1 MHEIGRGSTPPSAED
16 IEVFSTL
23 RTVEPSERVTIRLDE
38 HSLQLTGRKGNNA
51 NVRLGAIDQTVHHS
65 TTLMPNWTMAVGA
78 VCLWIGYRVM
88 LDPMF
93 RFGFVSF
100 GVALIATRLVTRKP
114 TVTVTTTTGDA
125 YVMVGREHELARL
138 QFMLNKVMSGLRL
151 PIARRQWERR
161 ERALLNGALA
171 DELEAEEPVVIHH
184 PVSLGTLLHGQG
196 EAVEAPEP
204 VEMEV
209 EDEPEWKPTDAPM
222 PSSPYLPAD
231 SPVHPFQFHQET
243 AGIEQGHRP
252 APTGHPVLVAV
263 APPMHQPTNYT
274 ASQNGFIPNFWN
286 GDQVHIPATPP
297 LPTEEEIAE
306 PLPDDEL
313 GYALEEVDGESTEEA
328 PAAETAPV
336 TQAPRPNHGVSPAP
350 TRKLVNRAP
359 GRTSSFT
366 PRRPRGLVARPS
378 PTHTF
383 LRMATDAIQSARDRF
398 TGQGS
403 SQTEVELRNTA
414 QRTNIE
420 IQQQGMYDS
429 IGHQISEDAL
439 ERLEA
444 RANQLMAVSASLED
458 GPAALDGLSFNE
470 LQSTVSEDEPSLGE
484 W

>member
-51 NVRLGAIDQTVHHS
+51 NIRLGAIDQTVHHS

-100 GVALIATRLVTRKP
+100 GVALIAARLVTRKP

-161 ERALLNGALA
+161 ERALLTGALP
-171 DELEAEEPVVIHH
+171 DELEAEVPLVIHH

-204 VEMEV
+204 ADMDV
-209 EDEPEWKPTDAPM
+209 EDEPEWKPTDEPM

-243 AGIEQGHRP
+243 AGIQQGHRP
-252 APTGHPVLVAV
+252 VPTGHPVLVAV
-263 APPMHQPTNYT
+263 APPMHQPTNT

-297 LPTEEEIAE
+297 LPTEEELIE
-306 PLPDDEL
+306 PLPDEEL
-313 GYALEEVDGESTEEA
+313 GHVQEPVDGESIEA
-328 PAAETAPV
+328 TPEAETAPV
-336 TQAPRPNHGVSPAP
+336 TLAPRPNHGVSPAP
-350 TRKLVNRAP
+350 TRKLVTRVP

-366 PRRPRGLVARPS
+366 PRKPRGLVARPS
-378 PTHTF
+378 HTHTF

-398 TGQGS
+398 TGREP

-414 QRTNIE
+414 QRTSIE
-420 IQQQGMYDS
+420 MQQQGMYDS

-444 RANQLMAVSASLED
+444 RANQLMAVSASLEGD
-458 GPAALDGLSFNE
+458 SAVLEGLSFNE
-470 LQSTVSEDEPSLGE
+470 LQSTVSEDEPSLDE

>member
-38 HSLQLTGRKGNNA
+38 HSLQLAGRKGNNA

-65 TTLMPNWTMAVGA
+65 TTLMPNWTMVVGA

-93 RFGFVSF
+93 RFGFVGF
-100 GVALIATRLVTRKP
+100 GVALIAARLFTRKP

-151 PIARRQWERR
+151 PIARRQWDRR
-161 ERALLNGALA
+161 ERALLNGTLA
-171 DELEAEEPVVIHH
+171 DELEADEPVVIHH
-184 PVSLGTLLHGQG
+184 PVSLNTLLHDQG
-196 EAVEAPEP
+196 EDVEAPEP

-209 EDEPEWKPTDAPM
+209 EPEWKPTDPPM

-231 SPVHPFQFHQET
+231 SPVHAFQFHQET
-243 AGIEQGHRP
+243 AGYEQGHRP
-252 APTGHPVLVAV
+252 VPTRHPVLVTV
-263 APPMHQPTNYT
+263 PPPMHQPTNT

-286 GDQVHIPATPP
+286 GDQVHIPATPT
-297 LPTEEEIAE
+297 LPTEEELAE
-306 PLPDDEL
+306 TPPDGEL
-313 GYALEEVDGESTEEA
+313 GHAPQDDDNASIEQA
-328 PAAETAPV
+328 PAAETAP
-336 TQAPRPNHGVSPAP
+336 AILASRPQHSVSPAP
-350 TRKLVNRAP
+350 SRKLVNRVP
-359 GRTSSFT
+359 GRTRLFT
-366 PRRPRGLVARPS
+366 PRKSRGLVVRHPPAHGFVRV
-378 PTHTF
+378 
-383 LRMATDAIQSARDRF
+383 ATDAIQHVRNRF
-398 TGQGS
+398 TGREL
-403 SQTEVELRNTA
+403 SQTEVELRNAA

-420 IQQQGMYDS
+420 MQKDGRFDS
-429 IGHQISEDAL
+429 IGHQISQDAI

-444 RANQLMAVSASLED
+444 QANQLLAVSASLE
-458 GPAALDGLSFNE
+458 GGSVALDGLSFNE
-470 LQSTVSEDEPSLGE
+470 LQSTVGEDEPSLGE

>member
-16 IEVFSTL
+16 AELFSTL

-100 GVALIATRLVTRKP
+100 GVALIAARLVTRKP

-151 PIARRQWERR
+151 PIARRQWDRR
-161 ERALLNGALA
+161 ERALLNGALP

-184 PVSLGTLLHGQG
+184 PSSLTTLLHGQG

-204 VEMEV
+204 VEAEV
-209 EDEPEWKPTDAPM
+209 EAEPEWKPTDPPM
-222 PSSPYLPAD
+222 PSNPYLPAD
-231 SPVHPFQFHQET
+231 SPVHAFQFHQET
-243 AGIEQGHRP
+243 AGFEPGHRP
-252 APTGHPVLVAV
+252 APTGHPVLVTV
-263 APPMHQPTNYT
+263 APPMHQPTNT
-274 ASQNGFIPNFWN
+274 ASQDGFIPNFWN
-286 GDQVHIPATPP
+286 SNQVHIPTTPP
-297 LPTEEEIAE
+297 LPTEEELIE
-306 PLPDDEL
+306 PLPDREPGHAQED
-313 GYALEEVDGESTEEA
+313 VDDANVEEA
-328 PAAETAPV
+328 PEAETVPVNIAPKL
-336 TQAPRPNHGVSPAP
+336 NHSVSPAP

-359 GRTSSFT
+359 GRRSSFT
-366 PRRPRGLVARPS
+366 PRKPRGLVVRHP
-378 PTHTF
+378 PTHGF
-383 LRMATDAIQSARDRF
+383 VRVATDAIQHVRNRF
-398 TGQGS
+398 TGRES

-420 IQQQGMYDS
+420 MQQQGMYDS
-429 IGHQISEDAL
+429 LRPHISDEEL
-439 ERLEA
+439 NRLEA
-444 RANQLMAVSASLED
+444 YANRLSAAHASAE
-458 GPAALDGLSFNE
+458 GGSVALDGLSFNE